1 MSGKYVSFRINPV
14 SFKKIVEL
22 ASIKK
27 ILFGSLYTYS
37 FKHYCIEKCRFAEF
51 LHFIIYNK
59 YKKMQERLCKV
70 ITIILASIK
79 IITNKNKIYNI
90 KLTKSFK
97 KINYW
102 LTIKNKFD
110 IINMVKYMNEY
121 MILIVILIFLL
132 LIYTIYILVDENSNQ
147 TEWERCNK
155 ILKRQERQIK
165 IKKIKLFF

>member
-1 MSGKYVSFRINPV
+1 
-14 SFKKIVEL
+14 
-22 ASIKK
+22 
-27 ILFGSLYTYS
+27 
-37 FKHYCIEKCRFAEF
+37 
-51 LHFIIYNK
+51 
-59 YKKMQERLCKV
+59 MQERLCKV
-70 ITIILASIK
+70 ITIIPASIK

-132 LIYTIYILVDENSNQ
+132 LIYTIYILVDEKSKQ

-165 IKKIKLFF
+165 IKKIKLFFKEKFKCK